1 MRHQVSRRR
10 RARRWTAI
18 WLAGAFTL
26 LLAGVPTSAQGPAT
40 PITKVEEDWELVVG
54 EPDPDNNA
62 PQVFVVNTPTGNLE
76 SSYSVFEINNLS
88 LPDYYGGGLQ
98 LQSWWGETNTSS
110 IHHSSLR
117 TMATTGE
124 TVTFTTQMRIQGG
137 TIRYRVKNGVS
148 TTWGAFGGT
157 GLSITRST
165 SLNDLSAYS
174 PEHSATN
181 SRVGFSGNRV
191 QKLELKRV
199 RYYSGFDLVSTQEL
213 SRVVHDGSALAP
225 E

>member
-1 MRHQVSRRR
+1 MRHLVSRWR

-26 LLAGVPTSAQGPAT
+26 LLAGVPTSAQAPAT

-62 PQVFVVNTPTGNLE
+62 PQVFIVNTPTDNLNG
-76 SSYSVFEINNLS
+76 SYAVFEINNLS

-98 LQSWWGETNTSS
+98 LQSWWGETNTSN

-117 TMATTGE
+117 TLATTGE
-124 TVTFTTQMRIQGG
+124 SITFTTQMRVQDGQ
-137 TIRYRVKNGVS
+137 IRYRVKDGVS

-157 GLSITRST
+157 SLTITRWTNLS
-165 SLNDLSAYS
+165 DLSGYS
-174 PEHSATN
+174 PETSATN

-199 RYYSGFDLVSTQEL
+199 RYYSGLDLVSTQEL